1 MKRLSIITVIM
12 LMLVTVTT
20 SVSAKPKKDK
30 KVEALYIFGMAA
42 SFNDSTVYFTDI
54 QQIRN
59 VWMDGKKRFV
69 KHGNEYSAQ
78 LRNYLE
84 DRGMPK
90 RVCTVFYDK
99 KLKKVQKRYNKL
111 KSKYA
116 KTGKYDIRNVDMS
129 DFQFQAVDNN

>member
-1 MKRLSIITVIM
+1 MKRLSIITVMM

-69 KHGNEYSAQ
+69 KHGNEYSTQ

-90 RVCTVFYDK
+90 ECVLSSTTESLRRHRSVTI
-99 KLKKVQKRYNKL
+99 N
-111 KSKYA
+111 
-116 KTGKYDIRNVDMS
+116 
-129 DFQFQAVDNN
+129 

>member
-1 MKRLSIITVIM
+1 
-12 LMLVTVTT
+12 
-20 SVSAKPKKDK
+20 
-30 KVEALYIFGMAA
+30 
-42 SFNDSTVYFTDI
+42 
-54 QQIRN
+54 
-59 VWMDGKKRFV
+59 MDGKKRFV
-69 KHGNEYSAQ
+69 KHGNEYSTQ